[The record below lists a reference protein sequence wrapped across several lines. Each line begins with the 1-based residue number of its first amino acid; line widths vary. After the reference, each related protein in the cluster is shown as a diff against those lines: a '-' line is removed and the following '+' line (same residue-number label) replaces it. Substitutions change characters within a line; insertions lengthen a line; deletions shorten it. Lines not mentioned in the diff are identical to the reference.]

1 MLYSLISQLVDQ
13 YSFLNVFKYLTFR
26 TGLAMFTSMIVVLL
40 VGTPFIK
47 FFSVRQILDPIREDG
62 PTEHIVK
69 KIGTPTMGGVLILL
83 GLFSGILLWGDLSN
97 YHIWFLLFIVTSY
110 GLLGAYDDF
119 RKIKFRNS
127 YGISFKFKII
137 SQILIAIVGI
147 MGLTHFSQNIELTKI
162 GRAHV

>member
-1 MLYSLISQLVDQ
+1 MLYSLISQFIDQ

-47 FFSVRQILDPIREDG
+47 FFSTRQILNPIREDG

-83 GLFSGILLWGDLSN
+83 GLFSGILYGETYLIITYGF
-97 YHIWFLLFIVTSY
+97 YFI
-110 GLLGAYDDF
+110 
-119 RKIKFRNS
+119 
-127 YGISFKFKII
+127 
-137 SQILIAIVGI
+137 
-147 MGLTHFSQNIELTKI
+147 
-162 GRAHV
+162 